1 VSRTPSRADRRLAE
15 ALDAADPLAGFRDRF
30 VVDDPDLLY
39 LDGNSL
45 GRLPA
50 ATPDAVAAAVREQ
63 WGGGLV
69 GSWHS
74 WIDWGTR
81 LGDRLA
87 AHVLGAR
94 PGEVVVADSTSVNL
108 YKLAAAAL
116 DAAPGRGTVV
126 VDAED
131 FPTDRYVVQGLAD
144 QRGLAVREVR
154 SDIDDGLSPDALRAA
169 LGTDVGLVVL
179 SAVSYRSGALLDLAA
194 VEALAAGVGARVLWD
209 VSHAAGVVPL
219 DLAGSGASLAV
230 GCTYKYLNG
239 GPGAPAFLYVRQD
252 LQAALRQPIWGWF
265 GQRDQVRLGP
275 AYDPVDGVGRFCV
288 GTPPV
293 LSLAALGPALDLAE
307 EAGLPRLREKSVR
320 QGELVVELAERWLVP
335 LGFRLASPRAASR
348 RGGHVTLEHPDAWR
362 ICQALAAGAGVVADH
377 RVPDRLR
384 LGPSP
389 LYTRYV
395 DVWDALER
403 IRDLVAAGGHERF
416 PREPSR
422 VT

>member
-1 VSRTPSRADRRLAE
+1 M
-15 ALDAADPLAGFRDRF
+15 DAADPLAGFRERF
-30 VVDDPDLLY
+30 VIDEPDLLY

-50 ATPDAVAAAVREQ
+50 ATSDAVAAVVREQ

-69 GSWHS
+69 RSWHS

-131 FPTDRYVVQGLAD
+131 FPTDRYVLQGLAR
-144 QRGLAVREVR
+144 QRGLALRQVRPDV
-154 SDIDDGLSPDALRAA
+154 DDGLSTDALREA
-169 LGTDVGLVVL
+169 LDRDVALVVL

-194 VEALAAGVGARVLWD
+194 VEALAAEAGARVLWD

-219 DLAGSGASLAV
+219 DLAGSGAALAV

-252 LQAALRQPIWGWF
+252 LQAGLRQPIWGWF
-265 GQRDQVRLGP
+265 GQRDQFRMGP
-275 AYDPVDGVGRFCV
+275 AYDPVDGIGRFCV

-293 LSLAALGPALDLAE
+293 LSLAALGPALDLVE
-307 EAGLPRLREKSVR
+307 EAGLDRLREKSVR
-320 QGELVVELAERWLVP
+320 QGELVTELAGRWLEP
-335 LGFRLASPRAASR
+335 LGFRLASPRDPRR
-348 RGGHVTLEHPDAWR
+348 RGGHVALEHPDAWR
-362 ICQALAAGAGVVADH
+362 ICRALAADAGVVADY

-395 DVWDALER
+395 DVWDAMDRLR
-403 IRDLVAAGGHERF
+403 GLVAAGGQERF
-416 PREPSR
+416 PHEPSR

>member
-1 VSRTPSRADRRLAE
+1 M
-15 ALDAADPLAGFRDRF
+15 
-30 VVDDPDLLY
+30 DDVLY

-69 GSWHS
+69 RSWHS

-87 AHVLGAR
+87 AHVLGAG
-94 PGEVVVADSTSVNL
+94 PGEVLVADSTSVNL

-116 DAAPGRGTVV
+116 DAAPGRGVVV

-131 FPTDRYVVQGLAD
+131 FPTDRYVVQGLAR
-144 QRGLAVREVR
+144 QRGLALRQVA
-154 SDIDDGLSPDALRAA
+154 SDVDDGLPAGVLRAA
-169 LGTDVGLVVL
+169 LDTDVALAVL

-194 VEALAAGVGARVLWD
+194 VEDLAAAAGVRVLWD

-219 DLAGSGASLAV
+219 DLAGSGAGLAV

-239 GPGAPAFLYVRQD
+239 GPGAPAFLYVRRD
-252 LQAALRQPIWGWF
+252 LQAGLRQPIWGWF
-265 GQRDQVRLGP
+265 GQRDQFRMGP
-275 AYDPVDGVGRFCV
+275 EYDPVDGVERFSV

-293 LSLAALGPALDLAE
+293 LSLAALGPALDLVE
-307 EAGLPRLREKSVR
+307 EAGVDRLREKSVR
-320 QGELVVELAERWLVP
+320 LCELVVELAERWLVP
-335 LGFRLASPRAASR
+335 LGFRLASPRDPRR
-348 RGGHVTLEHPDAWR
+348 RGGHVALEHPDAWR
-362 ICQALAAGAGVVADH
+362 ICRALAADAGVVADY

-395 DVWDALER
+395 DVWDALDR
-403 IRDLVAAGGHERF
+403 VRGLVAAGGHERF
-416 PREPSR
+416 PHEPPR